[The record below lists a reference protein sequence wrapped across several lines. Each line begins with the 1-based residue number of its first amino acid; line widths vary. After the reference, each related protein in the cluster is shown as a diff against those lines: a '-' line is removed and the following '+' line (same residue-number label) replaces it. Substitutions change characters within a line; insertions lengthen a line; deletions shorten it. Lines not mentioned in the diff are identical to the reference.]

1 MATPSAGDFEW
12 EDHPPAR
19 PLRYGDIVKS
29 SGLDFAIFLFV
40 GERAFLRVDNF
51 LRLDGG
57 NFDISDYAESHMRLL
72 KEEE

>member
-29 SGLDFAIFLFV
+29 SGLSFAIFLFV
-40 GERAFLRVDNF
+40 GKRAFLRVE
-51 LRLDGG
+51 GG
-57 NFDISDYAESHMRLL
+57 NIHISVYPEDHMRLL

>member
-1 MATPSAGDFEW
+1 MATPAAWDFEW

-29 SGLDFAIFLFV
+29 SGLDYALFLFV
-40 GERAFLRVDNF
+40 GKRAFLRVD
-51 LRLDGG
+51 RG
-57 NFDISDYAESHMRLL
+57 NIDISVYPEDHMRLL